1 METTGGKEIYVT
13 AGGSGEVKTAPHTF
27 HNLPLSCAFAGQNGP
42 KTIHDERLT

>member
-1 METTGGKEIYVT
+1 METTGGKEIYV
-13 AGGSGEVKTAPHTF
+13 TAPHTF